1 MKWITP
7 KTDWDKDSRL
17 NARDYNRILNNL
29 RVLEALINAV
39 YCTLALEE
47 MGADKEYSSW
57 YFAREFNV
65 VERNLSAV
73 NQAAFKK
80 NIGEDK
86 TFFDNGPFIDYAE
99 LNRIEGAVLDFY
111 ETGITHQK
119 TLPRLAI
126 RLGRGKGGIG

>member
-29 RVLEALINAV
+29 RVLEALVNTV
-39 YCTLALEE
+39 YCTLSLEE

-65 VERNLSAV
+65 LERNLSAV

-80 NIGEDK
+80 NIGEAK
-86 TFFDNGPFIDYAE
+86 TFLSIMQN
-99 LNRIEGAVLDFY
+99 
-111 ETGITHQK
+111 
-119 TLPRLAI
+119 
-126 RLGRGKGGIG
+126 

>member
-39 YCTLALEE
+39 YCSLALEE

-65 VERNLSAV
+65 IERNLSAV
-73 NQAAFKK
+73 N
-80 NIGEDK
+80 
-86 TFFDNGPFIDYAE
+86 
-99 LNRIEGAVLDFY
+99 L
-111 ETGITHQK
+111 ITVHLSIMQN
-119 TLPRLAI
+119 
-126 RLGRGKGGIG
+126 

>member
-7 KTDWDKDSRL
+7 KTDWDKASRL

-29 RVLEALINAV
+29 RMLEALVNAV

-65 VERNLSAV
+65 IERNLAAV
-73 NQAAFKK
+73 NQAAFRKE
-80 NIGEDK
+80 IGGTK

-99 LNRIEGAVLDFY
+99 LNRIEGAALDFY
-111 ETGITHQK
+111 ETGIIHQK

-126 RLGRGKGGIG
+126 RFGEMRGVKV

>member
-17 NARDYNRILNNL
+17 NAQDYNRILNNL
-29 RVLEALINAV
+29 RVLETLVNDV
-39 YCTLALEE
+39 YCGLALEE

-65 VERNLSAV
+65 IERNLTAV
-73 NQAAFKK
+73 NQAAFQK
-80 NIGEDK
+80 NIGEMK

-99 LNRIEGAVLDFY
+99 LNRIERAALEFY
-111 ETGITHQK
+111 ETGIIHQK

-126 RLGRGKGGIG
+126 RLGNRKGGIG